1 MTKDFDAM
9 RKLFLAF
16 CSAAILGATP
26 GFAADSATCIRRND
40 IHEWASPAGGS
51 LVVEN
56 SARHRILLTLTG
68 GCSGFGLYDHLAIG
82 GVLES
87 RASCIA
93 AGDTVTTVYA
103 GERGVCRVVSV
114 RPYSGPLPPRVS
126 HL

>member
-1 MTKDFDAM
+1 M

-16 CSAAILGATP
+16 CGAAALAGATP
-26 GFAADSATCIRRND
+26 ALAADSATCIRRND
-40 IHEWASPAGGS
+40 VREWASPADKT

-68 GCSGFGLYDHLAIG
+68 GCSGFGLYDQLGIG

-87 RASCIA
+87 KASCIA

-114 RPYSGPLPPRVS
+114 RPYGGPLPPRVS

>member
-1 MTKDFDAM
+1 LTKDFDAM

-16 CSAAILGATP
+16 CAAAILGATP
-26 GFAADSATCIRRND
+26 AFAADSASCIRRND
-40 IHEWASPAGGS
+40 VHEWASPAAGA

-56 SARHRILLTLTG
+56 SARHRILLTLTS
-68 GCSGFGLYDHLAIG
+68 GCSGFGVYDQLAIG
-82 GVLES
+82 GVAES

-114 RPYSGPLPPRVS
+114 APFNGPLPPRVS